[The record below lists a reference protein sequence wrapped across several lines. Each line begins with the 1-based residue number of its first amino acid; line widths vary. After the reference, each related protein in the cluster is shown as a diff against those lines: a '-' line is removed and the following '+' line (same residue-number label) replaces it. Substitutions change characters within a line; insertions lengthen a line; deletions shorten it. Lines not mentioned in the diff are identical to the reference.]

1 MKINLEDLDEL
12 IKETLTE
19 EESQFYDSLEEQN
32 IFKSIIGIFYGKNGW
47 LMIIMSILQVAFF
60 GLFVYSAIEFFNT
73 EVTNELIKWGVI
85 GIICMIASAM
95 LKIYGWMRIEQKSTV
110 REIKRIELIL
120 SSQSGKSQD

>member
-47 LMIIMSILQVAFF
+47 LMIIMSIVQVAFF